1 MTCAMIQSIIYESG
15 AVEKSMEKIRM
26 KTFLTQTFIFCLL
39 WSIGG
44 NVIDAS
50 RELIE
55 LFVKEQFDENP
66 DARYKRHY
74 LSKNLFE

>member
-1 MTCAMIQSIIYESG
+1 MACAMMESIIYESDM
-15 AVEKSMEKIRM
+15 VKKTTEYLHI

-44 NVIDAS
+44 NAIDAS

-55 LFVKEQFDENP
+55 LFVKELFDENP
-66 DARYKRHY
+66 YAR
-74 LSKNLFE
+74 